1 MENPNSEEK
10 EKIVEASR
18 LPERKWL
25 ETTAYIPTATMETK
39 GEWNSVSK
47 ELHSHFHLWNHYSA
61 MRVKDTSR

>member
-47 ELHSHFHLWNHYSA
+47 ELHSHFHL
-61 MRVKDTSR
+61 